1 MTDRVRV
8 AMVGARRY
16 AWMGLSPALQAR
28 NDIEVVAVVDPDS
41 AACQTA
47 RRLIPE
53 VAA

>member
-1 MTDRVRV
+1 MI
-8 AMVGARRY
+8 GAGRY
-16 AWMGLSPALQAR
+16 ARMGLLPALHAC
-28 NDIEVVAVVDPDS
+28 DDTEVVAVVDPDP